1 MGSPDGPTGKAPAQ
15 FTEQE
20 PGEGE
25 RDPCLCVF
33 SQPQGKSNDGGRERG
48 LFFFFF
54 FPPSCPCSYSEAQ
67 LL

>member
-1 MGSPDGPTGKAPAQ
+1 MGSPDGPSGQAPDQ

-33 SQPQGKSNDGGRERG
+33 SQPQGKNRDGGRERG
-48 LFFFFF
+48 LFFLLLFFSF
-54 FPPSCPCSYSEAQ
+54 ILSVF
-67 LL
+67 LF